1 MFVQP
6 SSLTETVARL
16 RRGDT
21 ALATA
26 IDAACDRVEQVDA
39 HILALLDE
47 PGRRERLRREAAAL
61 EERFPQPD
69 KQPPLY
75 GALVGVK
82 DIIRV
87 DGMPTGAGSA
97 LPPELFAGEEAK
109 VVRQLRAA
117 GMLVLGRTVT
127 TEFAYFEPGPTRNP
141 HNLAHT
147 PGGSSSGSAAAVAA
161 GLCPLAI
168 GTQTIG
174 SIVRPAAFCGVVG
187 FKPTFGRVSSD
198 GVVLISPSLDHVGLF
213 AADSASIRLAAPVI
227 CDGWRETSQGRPP
240 VIGVP
245 DGPYLDQTTPEARR
259 AFEDQ
264 LARLRAAGF
273 AIRRPPMFE
282 DLEQLVETHT
292 RLMAGE
298 MARRHQEWFARYE
311 SRYRPRTAAF
321 IRQGQA
327 VTEAEL
333 AAARNAQIE
342 QRRRIET
349 TMTAEG
355 IDLWACPSALGPAP
369 AGLDSTGSPAMSFPW
384 TFTGLPM
391 ISLPAGAVNG
401 LPLGLQ
407 LIAGWMADEAL
418 LVWAESIE
426 RALAEPKAQ

>member
-1 MFVQP
+1 
-6 SSLTETVARL
+6 
-16 RRGDT
+16 
-21 ALATA
+21 
-26 IDAACDRVEQVDA
+26 
-39 HILALLDE
+39 
-47 PGRRERLRREAAAL
+47 
-61 EERFPQPD
+61 
-69 KQPPLY
+69 
-75 GALVGVK
+75 
-82 DIIRV
+82 
-87 DGMPTGAGSA
+87 
-97 LPPELFAGEEAK
+97 
-109 VVRQLRAA
+109 RQLRAA

-273 AIRRPPMFE
+273 AIRRLPMFE

-321 IRQGQA
+321 I
-327 VTEAEL
+327 
-333 AAARNAQIE
+333 
-342 QRRRIET
+342 
-349 TMTAEG
+349 
-355 IDLWACPSALGPAP
+355 
-369 AGLDSTGSPAMSFPW
+369 
-384 TFTGLPM
+384 
-391 ISLPAGAVNG
+391 
-401 LPLGLQ
+401 
-407 LIAGWMADEAL
+407 
-418 LVWAESIE
+418 
-426 RALAEPKAQ
+426 